1 MKGRTLLTVMAA
13 AAAVMVLP
21 VSVQAKEYNDVTPG
35 AWYYSNVSEI
45 GEKGIMTGVGD
56 GSSFEPG
63 SDIPRAQFATVLYRM
78 AGSPDVDQGGYFP
91 DVPANQ
97 WYYNAVTWAS
107 QAGVAGGYDNGNFG
121 PNDMITREQIAK
133 MIYGYMEYMEYDVS
147 VSEDL
152 SGFPDGES
160 VSDFAKEYMEWAVA
174 SGVISGKKDL
184 ATGEKYLDPQANA
197 SRAEIATMILR
208 LLVPFDGAY
217 VIDAQ
222 EALAKVGDPNV
233 IFVDA
238 GDHAGSETV
247 KGAVVTGWK
256 EWADQMNPGSRT
268 GAPGWYHMKSAADMN
283 EIFSSLGLSKDKEII
298 LLGETK
304 PGWGDDSRL
313 LWQLRAAGYTEVKV
327 VDGGYKALIAA
338 GAPTQQGSSV
348 PVRTDA
354 RVTEVDAA
362 HVMTTEKLKNHYGEY
377 KVIDVRDDAEYNG
390 KQLFNEKAGGHLPGA
405 IHLRYTD
412 LFYADGTL
420 RPVKELTK
428 WFENAG
434 LEKTDQIVCY
444 CTGGIRSAYMQ
455 LVLEMCGYEKSYN
468 YDESFWGWTETDGR
482 LE

>member
-1 MKGRTLLTVMAA
+1 MAPVLSRDRISPGRSLQ
-13 AAAVMVLP
+13 P
-21 VSVQAKEYNDVTPG
+21 
-35 AWYYSNVSEI
+35 YYIVW
-45 GEKGIMTGVGD
+45 
-56 GSSFEPG
+56 P
-63 SDIPRAQFATVLYRM
+63 
-78 AGSPDVDQGGYFP
+78 GSPDVDQEGYFP

-152 SGFPDGES
+152 SGFPDG
-160 VSDFAKEYMEWAVA
+160 
-174 SGVISGKKDL
+174 GKCQRLCERVYGMGGGFRCDQRLKMIWL
-184 ATGEKYLDPQANA
+184 PEEKYLDPQANA

-208 LLVPFDGAY
+208 LLVPFEGAY

-268 GAPGWYHMKSAADMN
+268 GAPGWYQMKSAADMN

-313 LWQLRAAGYTEVKV
+313 LWPAA
-327 VDGGYKALIAA
+327 
-338 GAPTQQGSSV
+338 
-348 PVRTDA
+348 
-354 RVTEVDAA
+354 
-362 HVMTTEKLKNHYGEY
+362 
-377 KVIDVRDDAEYNG
+377 
-390 KQLFNEKAGGHLPGA
+390 
-405 IHLRYTD
+405 
-412 LFYADGTL
+412 
-420 RPVKELTK
+420 
-428 WFENAG
+428 
-434 LEKTDQIVCY
+434 
-444 CTGGIRSAYMQ
+444 RS
-455 LVLEMCGYEKSYN
+455 
-468 YDESFWGWTETDGR
+468 R
-482 LE
+482 LYRG